1 MVSPSTHLLN
11 EKRFIPKCHWS
22 NWSSWS
28 GCTVTCGNSSGK
40 RRRNRSKI
48 GSKLCASTEEK
59 EIKPCPSIN
68 NCPIDCVIGHWSEW
82 TQCSQSCGTGSKSRK
97 REIVRSPMFGGQKCS
112 RNQDDYEETK
122 KCVIG
127 NCSVDGSWSG
137 WSRWSYCDAS
147 CGNGKRSRKRH
158 CDSPKP
164 ENGGSNCVVK
174 YLYNTHNAMYQNR
187 VTVLNINYYPIFSIS
202 AGHDITVENC
212 TRGPV
217 TCPPVRSI

>member
-1 MVSPSTHLLN
+1 MIKRNLNQANLVSPSTHLLS

-22 NWSSWS
+22 NWSNWS

-40 RRRNRSKI
+40 RKRNRSKI
-48 GSKLCASTEEK
+48 GSKLCASKEEK
-59 EIKPCPSIN
+59 EIKACPPIN
-68 NCPIDCVIGHWSEW
+68 NCPIDCIVGHWSEW
-82 TQCSQSCGTGSKSRK
+82 TQCSQSCGTGEKSRK
-97 REIVRSPMFGGQKCS
+97 REIVRSHMFGGQKCS
-112 RNQDDYEETK
+112 LNQNDYEETM

-174 YLYNTHNAMYQNR
+174 YLY
-187 VTVLNINYYPIFSIS
+187 
-202 AGHDITVENC
+202 DIIPTIPRIRIALEF
-212 TRGPV
+212 
-217 TCPPVRSI
+217 